1 MQDSLNYSN
10 SLVRDKQA
18 KMRDFI
24 RQTGQD
30 KDYFREQNYPKENY
44 RNNLTFS
51 ANSGNIETERA
62 ISFKKVDKAIEYAKN
77 KLSVSADA
85 LSVLPVEKVNVILK
99 HISRLYAK
107 MPVLDGFVDEIILEK
122 MSEIAKASIK
132 WVDNKPLIRL
142 KLSSSIFI
150 GRSIDEIESFIDDAV
165 KNKDFSPKEGLYGVL
180 KHEFAHMTEYL
191 YTLKRYNYLQEDV
204 SKSLDKFEFAKQVKE
219 LALKNCDLEDN
230 ELVIKNYIG
239 KYAVENPAE
248 FIAEA
253 YSSTADNQL
262 VNETKRI
269 LKRKWGI

>member
-1 MQDSLNYSN
+1 
-10 SLVRDKQA
+10 
-18 KMRDFI
+18 MRDFI
-24 RQTGQD
+24 TQTGQD
-30 KDYFREQNYPKENY
+30 RDYFREQNYPKENY

-180 KHEFAHMTEYL
+180 KHEFAHMAEYL
-191 YTLKRYNYLQEDV
+191 QTLKRYDYSPEDV
-204 SKSLDKFEFAKQVKE
+204 SKSLSDFEFAKQVKE
-219 LALKNCDLEDN
+219 LALKNCNLEDN
-230 ELVIKNYIG
+230 ELVVTNYLSI
-239 KYAVENPAE
+239 YAFKNPAE
-248 FIAEA
+248 FVAEA
-253 YSSTADNQL
+253 YSSTADNKL